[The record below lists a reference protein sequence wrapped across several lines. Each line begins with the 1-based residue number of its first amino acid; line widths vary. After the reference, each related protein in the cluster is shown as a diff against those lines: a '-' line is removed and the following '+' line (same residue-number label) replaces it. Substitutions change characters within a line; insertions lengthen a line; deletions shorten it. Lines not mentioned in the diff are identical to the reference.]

1 MTRLTPAQRHQ
12 QRIRAAQAADAPE
25 TARSMEGATTYELQ
39 LMQLKQ
45 DQLRLRQLQSIDARN
60 QLKPQLLPEYDAYLD
75 GILAAGHG
83 QQDEVVATLM
93 LWHLDVAN
101 YPRGLQLAD
110 YVLRHGM
117 KMPDR
122 FERTPATLIA
132 EEVANTAL
140 TALKAGE
147 PFALAVLEETHQ
159 LTQQHDMP
167 DEVRAKLLFAL
178 GLALRPAEDSAP
190 ELLAIASANLTE
202 AIRLH
207 ERVGAK
213 KDLERIERW
222 LKKHAE
228 SKPDPAPE
236 PTSEAEQDEPAN
248 PPDQGEADS

>member
-1 MTRLTPAQRHQ
+1 MKLTPAQRHQ
-12 QRIRAAQAADAPE
+12 QRIRAAQAAAAPE
-25 TARSMEGATTYELQ
+25 TAHDMAGATAYEMQ

-45 DQLRLRQLQSIDARN
+45 DQLRLRQMQSIDARN
-60 QLKPQLLPEYDAYLD
+60 KLKPELLPAYDAYLD
-75 GILAAGHG
+75 GVLAAGHG

-93 LWHLDVAN
+93 LWHLDVASWQ
-101 YPRGLQLAD
+101 RGLQLAA
-110 YVLRHGM
+110 YVLEHGM

-159 LTQQHDMP
+159 LTQEHDMP

-178 GLALRPAEDSAP
+178 GLALQPAEDSAP

-236 PTSEAEQDEPAN
+236 PASEEEQGEPAN